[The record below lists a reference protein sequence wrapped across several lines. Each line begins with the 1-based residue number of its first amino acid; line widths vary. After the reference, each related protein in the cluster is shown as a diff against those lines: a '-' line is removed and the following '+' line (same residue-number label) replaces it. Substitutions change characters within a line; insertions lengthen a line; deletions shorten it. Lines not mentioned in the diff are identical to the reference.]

1 MIVGSWQTTRTTG
14 PGFQVVPKWEER
26 KDWNQAHIRASNL
39 RMSERQGTIGLL
51 VLVLSDVF
59 SSARMKTTHKYLES
73 QIGLYPAKNDEPSAG
88 IEPATIRYT
97 RAAVKVGGST
107 ELS

>member
-1 MIVGSWQTTRTTG
+1 MFSR
-14 PGFQVVPKWEER
+14 
-26 KDWNQAHIRASNL
+26 
-39 RMSERQGTIGLL
+39 LL
-51 VLVLSDVF
+51 ENS
-59 SSARMKTTHKYLES
+59 THKYLES

-97 RAAVKVGGST
+97 RAPVKVGGST